1 MAKRENRHAYGT
13 EGCRYGHGPRLD
25 EDLELEQ
32 PDTDAVA
39 GGRTSH
45 SKTKDGKGNWRDA
58 KCLAD

>member
-1 MAKRENRHAYGT
+1 MSMAPKAAAAT
-13 EGCRYGHGPRLD
+13 TGPTLD

-32 PDTDAVA
+32 SDTDAVA

>member
-1 MAKRENRHAYGT
+1 MTMAPKDVGAT
-13 EGCRYGHGPRLD
+13 TGPALD

-32 PDTDAVA
+32 SDTDAVA

-45 SKTKDGKGNWRDA
+45 TKKDGKANWRDS

>member
-1 MAKRENRHAYGT
+1 MTKAPKDAGVT
-13 EGCRYGHGPRLD
+13 TAPALD

-32 PDTDAVA
+32 ADTDAVA